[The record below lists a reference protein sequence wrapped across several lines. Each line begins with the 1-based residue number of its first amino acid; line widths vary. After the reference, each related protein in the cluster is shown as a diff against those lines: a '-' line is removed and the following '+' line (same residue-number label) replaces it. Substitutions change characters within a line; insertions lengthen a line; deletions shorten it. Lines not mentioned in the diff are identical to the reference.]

1 MVFVTFADID
11 VDGVDDVL
19 AGAACARR
27 ADRVQSIGVARIP
40 TPIPGYANLE
50 ESSSTDPDMP
60 PLLRSEPDQ
69 PERPDAPNHRIET
82 EYAQHFSCH
91 PGAAHSS
98 FRPLEYVV
106 RSADGLHV
114 LGGGTR
120 IAALMMAMRDIP
132 SDATGP
138 AVAPEHVSTPARS
151 TSTPSSSLDA
161 PSDGHSS
168 E

>member
-40 TPIPGYANLE
+40 TPIPGYVNLE
-50 ESSSTDPDMP
+50 DSSSTDPDMP
-60 PLLRSEPDQ
+60 PLH
-69 PERPDAPNHRIET
+69 AP
-82 EYAQHFSCH
+82 
-91 PGAAHSS
+91 
-98 FRPLEYVV
+98 YVV

>member
-11 VDGVDDVL
+11 VDGLDDVL

-40 TPIPGYANLE
+40 TPIPGHVNLE
-50 ESSSTDPDMP
+50 DSSSTDPDMP
-60 PLLRSEPDQ
+60 PLH
-69 PERPDAPNHRIET
+69 APNHRIET

-106 RSADGLHV
+106 RNADGLHV

-151 TSTPSSSLDA
+151 TSTPLSSLDA